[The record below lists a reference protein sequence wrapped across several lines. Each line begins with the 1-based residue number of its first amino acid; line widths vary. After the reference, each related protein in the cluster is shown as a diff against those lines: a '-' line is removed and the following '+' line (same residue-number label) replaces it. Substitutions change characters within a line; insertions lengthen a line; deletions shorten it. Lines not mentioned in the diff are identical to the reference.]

1 MIIPK
6 RLICVLFAGT
16 WVAACA
22 PGGGGVV
29 EPIIE
34 APVIVQESA
43 VPIAA
48 PRPTSPVARAPQRR
62 TLPPSGVLTA
72 GDIDDG
78 LNLSALMRYQTRAA
92 RHLKWQRM
100 NLSKPV
106 LAQLVG
112 PTGAPAPGVRFTLR
126 HPGATDP
133 FHDGYSGVDGMITAF
148 PAVLD
153 ARRSDRIELRAF
165 PTDDGPATQATLRT
179 NGRRTIVA
187 LDRDHAWQPQF
198 VDLVFVVDTTG
209 SMTDEIEWL
218 ISDLGAIVKATA
230 KGVVLRLGLVTYKSR
245 GDVYTVRDYGFAKNR
260 SQFQRWL
267 QRELPTSG
275 GGGYPEAV
283 AQSLKTAVDL
293 PWRRGRGERLI
304 IQIGD
309 EPPHHDQVGVYYTA
323 VQNAAVKGVQ
333 VFGLAASGAEAKVEF
348 LMRQGAVATGG
359 RYMFLTD
366 DSGVGNAHAEPTVSC
381 YRVTSL
387 TNLMTRVLRSELTG
401 RRIEAASNA
410 VKRSVG
416 SYAGGVCRS

>member
-6 RLICVLFAGT
+6 RLCCTFLAGAF
-16 WVAACA
+16 VAACTI
-22 PGGGGVV
+22 PSGPPV

-34 APVIVQESA
+34 APVIVAESA
-43 VPIAA
+43 VEVA
-48 PRPTSPVARAPQRR
+48 PVVTALPTRRA
-62 TLPPSGVLTA
+62 LPPSGVLTA

-78 LNLSALMRYQTRAA
+78 LNLPAFISFQARAA

-112 PTGAPAPGVRFTLR
+112 PAGTPAPGVRFTLR
-126 HPGATDP
+126 HPGAEEP

-153 ARRSDRIELRAF
+153 ARRSDRVELRAF
-165 PTDDGPATQATLRT
+165 PTDAGEATVATVRT
-179 NGRRTIVA
+179 NGKRDIVA
-187 LDRDHAWQPQF
+187 LGVDHAWQPQF

-218 ISDLGAIVKATA
+218 ISDLGAIVNEAAT
-230 KGVVLRLGLVTYKSR
+230 GVDMRLGLVTYKSR
-245 GDVYTVRDYGFAKNR
+245 GDVYTVQNYGFTKRR
-260 SQFQRWL
+260 SQLQRWL
-267 QRELPTSG
+267 RRELPTSG

-283 AQSLKTAVDL
+283 AQSLESAVAL

-309 EPPHHDQVGVYYTA
+309 EPPHRDQVRVYYD
-323 VQNAAVKGVQ
+323 AARKAARNGVQ
-333 VFGLAASGAEAKVEF
+333 VFGLAASGAEAQVEF
-348 LMRQGAVATGG
+348 LMRQGAAATGG

-366 DSGVGNAHAEPTVSC
+366 DSGVGNAHGEPTVSC

-401 RRIEAASNA
+401 RRLEAAPDA
-410 VKRSVG
+410 IQRSVG
-416 SYAGGVCRS
+416 SYAGGVCLN